1 MRFLTALLKL
11 IRFPNLF
18 FIALTQVLFYY
29 AILRPLIAG
38 TGKTPLLQPVLFWL
52 LTIASVL
59 IAAAGYIINDYFDIN
74 IDEVNKPRKNVV
86 DQVITRR
93 WAMLLHFIFS
103 GTGLLLSF
111 WVSWHTGLWYIV
123 LANFLSIGLLF
134 AYSASLKKKLLT
146 GNVLISLL
154 TAWVILILCLSEA
167 GPVLFPFSNAMADA
181 TLEARSKIFRIGML
195 YAGFA
200 FVSNLIREAVKDM
213 EDMEGDARYGCKT
226 MPIVWGLNAAKV
238 YVAVWLV
245 VLITILVIVQFYVL
259 HFRWWM
265 PVTYSFVCIVAP
277 LIYIFYRLFPALN
290 NRDFHR
296 LSNWIKTVI
305 FTGILSMLFFYF
317 FL

>member
-1 MRFLTALLKL
+1 MRFTTALLKL

-18 FIALTQVLFYY
+18 FIAITQGLFYY
-29 AILRPLIAG
+29 CVLVPLINV
-38 TGKTPLLQPVLFWL
+38 TGKEPLLQPVLFWL
-52 LTIASVL
+52 LLLASVL

-74 IDEVNKPRKNVV
+74 IDEINKPNKNVV

-93 WAMLLHFIFS
+93 WAMLLHFLFS

-111 WVSWHTGLWYIV
+111 WVSWKTGLWYIV

-146 GNVLISLL
+146 GNILISLL

-167 GPVLFPFSNAMADA
+167 GPLLFPFRSGVSIAD
-181 TLEARSKIFRIGML
+181 LDARSKIFRIGML

-226 MPIVWGLNAAKV
+226 MPIVWGLNVSKV

-245 VLITILVIVQFYVL
+245 VLIAILVIVQFYVL
-259 HFRWWM
+259 HFRWWL
-265 PVTYSFVCIVAP
+265 PVSYSFICIVGP
-277 LIYIFYRLFPALN
+277 LLLVFYRLFPATSN
-290 NRDFHR
+290 HDFHG
-296 LSNWIKTVI
+296 LSNWIKTVML
-305 FTGILSMLFFYF
+305 TGILSLVFFYF